1 MSSDNNS
8 MELSRRKILASVG
21 AVGAAGA
28 GVGIGTSALFSDTE
42 SFVNNSITAGELD
55 LLVDWEEHYSY
66 PQLYSGFDDPTTTTN
81 DDDDTV
87 ELDVVREAPS
97 APSGYVKL
105 PDPENPVVWAN
116 DEDAPL
122 SADGDSRSSFEIYF
136 GNTIIDAFP
145 STPGADPSAD
155 FDEDGSGNVTAP
167 CEMLA
172 NVPGDLGTYNDDQT
186 PGGVNRSARPRNED
200 TFNDETDEPRP
211 LISLD
216 DVKPGDY
223 GEVTLSTHLCDND
236 GYLWLKMPGGLT
248 ENENGHEEPEPET
261 GAPDGDGQL
270 AENVQTALWY
280 DDNCSNTIDGEPEP
294 IIAMNLIDTSGSL
307 EEADMDN
314 VARASNL
321 LVEELNDRSDTDVE
335 AGLMTFSDSDAGVG
349 NNEIA
354 LQQDVAPV
362 EPGGP
367 YLDSSGN
374 GKFEE
379 DSANRGE
386 DTLLPSSGN
395 GQTPVA
401 PALDAAREVLN
412 DRAEASS
419 LNNPRKTIIIIS
431 DGSPTSPSP
440 GERYDV
446 VYGSDGNNFNGDSVT
461 SGDPVEAITANA
473 EPQDYSAGD
482 DIVTDIFDGEP
493 NNNGTTTPLE
503 DEAALVA
510 RDIDGAEYSDDL
522 DSQPPGPKDDEDQ
535 FSDDDGISGV
545 NDINIRTVAVDTDGS
560 PPTDFLMRVATNT
573 STFGALFYDTDLTGL
588 TDLVDDIVTQ
598 LNVEGETAEEVIF
611 RGTLADLE
619 SELTTALPL
628 DGDRSSGD
636 FDELNADPSAGPSD
650 DRNCFNADATHCF
663 GFAWWVPID
672 VGNVIQGDSV
682 AFDLQF
688 LAEQCRNNDDPGQ
701 TVL

>member
-1 MSSDNNS
+1 MSSNNNN

-28 GVGIGTSALFSDTE
+28 AAGLGTSALFNDTE
-42 SFVNNSITAGELD
+42 EFENNQLTAGEFD

-66 PQLYSGFDDPTTTTN
+66 PQLYSGFDDPTTTT
-81 DDDDTV
+81 DDAGDTV
-87 ELDVVREAPS
+87 ELDIVREKPS
-97 APSGYVKL
+97 APGGYVKL
-105 PDPENPVVWAN
+105 PDPEDPVVWAN
-116 DEDAPL
+116 DEDEPL
-122 SADGDSRSSFEIYF
+122 GSSDGRSSFEIYF

-145 STPGADPSAD
+145 STPGEDPSAD

-172 NVPGDLGTYNDDQT
+172 NVPGDLGTYNDTQS
-186 PGGVNRSARPRNED
+186 PGGVGRSARPRNED
-200 TFNDETDEPRP
+200 TFDYETDEHRP

-270 AENVQTALWY
+270 AEKVQTALWY
-280 DDNCSNTIDGEPEP
+280 DDDCSNTIGGEPEP
-294 IIAMNLIDTSGSL
+294 VIAMNLIDTSSSL
-307 EEADMDN
+307 NKDNMDD
-314 VARASNL
+314 VARAANK
-321 LVEELNDRSDTDVE
+321 LVEELNNRSDTDVE
-335 AGLMTFSDSDAGVG
+335 AGLMTFSDTDAGLG
-349 NNEIA
+349 GNEIV

-367 YLDSSGN
+367 YLDSSGTGN
-374 GKFEE
+374 FEE
-379 DSANRGE
+379 DSADRGE
-386 DTLLPSSGN
+386 DTFLPSEGS
-395 GQTPVA
+395 GQTPLA

-412 DRAEASS
+412 DRAEASD
-419 LNNPRKTIIIIS
+419 LDNPRKTIIVIS
-431 DGSPTSPSP
+431 DGSPTSPSV
-440 GERYDV
+440 GERYNV
-446 VYGSDGNNFNGDSVT
+446 VYGSDGVNF
-461 SGDPVEAITANA
+461 SGDNVTAGDTVTAITANA
-473 EPQDYSAGD
+473 EPQDYAAND
-482 DIVTDIFDGEP
+482 PIVTDIFNSEP
-493 NNNGTTTPLE
+493 NENGTTSPVE

-510 RDIDGAEYSDDL
+510 RDIDGAAYSDNIG
-522 DSQPPGPKDDEDQ
+522 SQPQGPKDDADQ
-535 FSDDDGISGV
+535 FGDDDGISGV
-545 NDINIRTVAVDTDGS
+545 NDINIRSVAVDSGGGA
-560 PPTDFLMRVATNT
+560 PTNYLMRIATHT
-573 STFGALFYDTDLTGL
+573 ATFGALFYDTDLTGL
-588 TDLVDDIVTQ
+588 NSLVDDIVTQ

-619 SELTTALPL
+619 SELTAALPL
-628 DGDRSSGD
+628 DGDRNSGD

-663 GFAWWVPID
+663 GFAWWVPTD